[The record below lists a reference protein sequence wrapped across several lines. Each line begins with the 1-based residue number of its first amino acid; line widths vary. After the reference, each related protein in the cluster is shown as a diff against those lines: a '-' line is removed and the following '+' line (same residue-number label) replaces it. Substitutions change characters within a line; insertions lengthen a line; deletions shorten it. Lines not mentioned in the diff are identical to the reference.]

1 MTSTL
6 INIAIDGF
14 AASGKSTLARMLA
27 EKMNYLY
34 LDTGSMY
41 RAVTFYF
48 LRHQVDLHNAEQ
60 VAQALQD
67 ITLQFKRNRGFNEIY
82 LNGQNLDEQIREP
95 QISDKVSAVAELSA
109 VRKFLVKQQQN
120 IALHKG
126 VIMDGRDIG
135 TVVLPE
141 AELKIYLTTR
151 ESIRLQR
158 RWEEMKAKN
167 PNITLQQVKNNLRS
181 RDIVDSTRADSPLR
195 IAKDAIIVDNSETG
209 TQETLNHLYNLAQK
223 IISSL

>member
-1 MTSTL
+1 MTSKL

-41 RAVTFYF
+41 RAVTYYF
-48 LRHQVDLHNAEQ
+48 LHHQIDLRDSEQ
-60 VAQALQD
+60 VAQALQN
-67 ITLQFKRNRGFNEIY
+67 ITLQFKRNQGFNEIY

-95 QISDKVSAVAELSA
+95 EISDKVSAVAELSA
-109 VRKFLVKQQQN
+109 VRKFLVRQQQN

-141 AELKIYLTTR
+141 AELKIYLTAQ

-167 PNITLQQVKNNLRS
+167 PKVTLHQVKFNLRS
-181 RDIVDSTRADSPLR
+181 RDITDSTREDSPLR
-195 IAKDAIIVDNSETG
+195 IARDAIIVDNSEA
-209 TQETLNHLYNLAQK
+209 EIHKTLEHLYHLAQK
-223 IISSL
+223 IISSQ